1 MSEQDLIEASPCK
14 LRNGDWGC
22 KTTEPVKVGDTVQIV
37 TRANKQWRAQ
47 ITQIV
52 WTDDQACICATE
64 SENSKKKTGKAQDKP
79 SNPARKARQAA
90 PKNDSAQAS
99 APSPAPDEH
108 VPAPL
113 RTDAIPTD
121 DLDAMADAAAEQEA
135 DFDDVMT
142 AMAEFERE
150 EGK

>member
-64 SENSKKKTGKAQDKP
+64 SENSKKKAGGSDEKP
-79 SNPARKARQAA
+79 AKSAV
-90 PKNDSAQAS
+90 PKKSSAKAS
-99 APSPAPDEH
+99 AASPAPDEH
-108 VPAPL
+108 VPAPP

-121 DLDAMADAAAEQEA
+121 DLDAMADAAAEQEGE
-135 DFDDVMT
+135 FDDVMS
-142 AMAEFERE
+142 AMAEFERNE
-150 EGK
+150 QG